1 MLKRR
6 IAEMFDSNMVI
17 SGVQGKY
24 GFVYNTNGSWV
35 KLLKENGKRVR
46 TIQIKKDG
54 IVKHLGENFL
64 DLDLTSQIK
73 IVQRVFNK
81 AEGNNFEL
89 EKYYI
94 FTNVKT
100 IYVNSLEELF
110 TEAIET
116 MKVEQGYV
124 AVGLEYSKLNGIEGI
139 EGIGGYDILIKQEGE
154 TGCTLNLPE
163 HLRLT
168 PEQKKFICIDLYN
181 EINK

>member
-1 MLKRR
+1 MLEKR

-81 AEGNNFEL
+81 AEGNNFE
-89 EKYYI
+89 
-94 FTNVKT
+94 
-100 IYVNSLEELF
+100 S
-110 TEAIET
+110 
-116 MKVEQGYV
+116 
-124 AVGLEYSKLNGIEGI
+124 
-139 EGIGGYDILIKQEGE
+139 
-154 TGCTLNLPE
+154 
-163 HLRLT
+163 
-168 PEQKKFICIDLYN
+168 
-181 EINK
+181 